1 MLKVGLGLVS
11 QIEPMIKEI
20 LEIKGDQEHG
30 KQELIETKEK
40 SFAIYR
46 ELFESEH
53 DAQHFV
59 NFVNRAYTME
69 KGQMP
74 PIPILIVLF
83 KALLPIMTP
92 KKLKGKQS
100 HGKPEIIKKDD
111 GKFCVILK
119 EAFTETDDAQD
130 HLDEATRI
138 KSMRL

>member
-1 MLKVGLGLVS
+1 MVKIGLGLVS
-11 QIEPMIKEI
+11 QIEPMINEI
-20 LEIKGDQEHG
+20 VEIKGNQEHG
-30 KQELIETKEK
+30 KQELIEANGKA
-40 SFAIYR
+40 FAIYR
-46 ELFESEH
+46 ELFDTEN
-53 DAQHFV
+53 DARHFV
-59 NFVNRAYTME
+59 NFVNRAYAM
-69 KGQMP
+69 KKDQMP
-74 PIPILIVLF
+74 PIHILIVLF

-130 HLDEATRI
+130 HLNEATRI